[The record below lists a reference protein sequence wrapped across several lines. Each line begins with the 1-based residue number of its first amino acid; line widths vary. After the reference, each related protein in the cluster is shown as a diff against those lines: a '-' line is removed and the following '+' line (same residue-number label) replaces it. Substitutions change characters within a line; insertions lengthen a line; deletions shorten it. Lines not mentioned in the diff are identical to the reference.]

1 MRIGQV
7 GTGRRLTARSASPV
21 QSACRALDSPWPV
34 DTDPTLDFCRANPTY
49 GEVMDGRITTDHQN
63 LEAALASLRRLSG
76 TCRVRLERVQEN
88 LGELRR
94 NARAHGAR
102 RADRKPSADEAK
114 YRLGS
119 VLFALNPEPLD
130 ELALLGLLAHGDL
143 ALRWLANARSEAL
156 AETLLDYIAGILR
169 DPERGE
175 WCRQWGRRI
184 WWERSRA
191 LYEAELQSFIAS
203 GKADDPKARWR
214 SRHPTKEQL
223 YLIATI
229 CTLLEIE
236 APSDLT
242 RGEAFEWIRSQ
253 GGNPRF
259 QQGPDRPPVWTNAG
273 TGDQVVPNAG
283 VRAHG

>member
-1 MRIGQV
+1 MDSLPENLIYDPLMNGRIGPQD
-7 GTGRRLTARSASPV
+7 
-21 QSACRALDSPWPV
+21 QD
-34 DTDPTLDFCRANPTY
+34 
-49 GEVMDGRITTDHQN
+49 
-63 LEAALASLRRLSG
+63 LEAALASLRQLSRAG
-76 TCRVRLERVQEN
+76 RMRLERVRQEIS
-88 LGELRR
+88 ELRR

-102 RADRKPSADEAK
+102 RADRKPSADEVK

-119 VLFALNPEPLD
+119 ALCALNSEPLD
-130 ELALLGLLAHGDL
+130 DLALVGLLANGDI
-143 ALRWLANARSEAL
+143 ALRWLAHARSRAP
-156 AETLLDYIAGILR
+156 AETLLDLIAVILSDAAR
-169 DPERGE
+169 TE

-214 SRHPTKEQL
+214 ARHPTKEQL

-236 APSDLT
+236 APSELT

-259 QQGPDRPPVWTNAG
+259 RSTPDQPPPWTEAGSVGPVSRAG
-273 TGDQVVPNAG
+273 GQLIG
-283 VRAHG
+283 